1 MMTDMKQ
8 FIITVSAFLV
18 FLTFISANGF
28 ALGLDYYGIDAEVND
43 DLTVTNTITLQFD
56 PPVSHLDYRF
66 DFEIYDLEANAD
78 FNWVS
83 CNLDVNNGISDVSC
97 DFMGMSSTKKTLTL
111 RFNSKTG
118 VKMVDDRYQ
127 YSSKYDMSI
136 PVKRLFMSLKLPRNG
151 ILAEEIANES
161 YFPPDGNIFTDGRHI
176 IVYWE
181 RNELKEGDS
190 IQFSVLYTIPL
201 VGGLFYNVVITVMT
215 LIVIVVMVGLAF
227 YIRRSPKTAA
237 AVKAVL
243 NRDEKVIV
251 DILNRYKGKIGQK
264 VIVRESDFSKAK
276 VSRLIKNLKER
287 GIVDIEPVSGREN
300 RVMLIGELGE

>member
-1 MMTDMKQ
+1 MMKGMKQ
-8 FIITVSAFLV
+8 FIITVSAFMVLIT
-18 FLTFISANGF
+18 LISVNGF

-56 PPVSHLDYRF
+56 TPISHLDYRF
-66 DFEIYDLEANAD
+66 DFEIYNLEANAD
-78 FNWVS
+78 FNWVNCDLS
-83 CNLDVNNGISDVSC
+83 VNGGISDVSC
-97 DFMGMSSTKKTLTL
+97 DFIGMSSTKKTLTL
-111 RFNSKTG
+111 KFDSKTG
-118 VKMVDDRYQ
+118 VKIVNDRYQ
-127 YSSKYDMSI
+127 YTSKYDISI
-136 PVKRLFMSLKLPRNG
+136 PVTRLFMSLKLPRNG

-161 YFPPDGNIFTDGRHI
+161 YFPQDGKVFTDGRHI

-181 RNELKEGDS
+181 KTDLKEGDS

-201 VGGLFYNVVITVMT
+201 VGGMFYNVVITVMT

-227 YIRRSPKTAA
+227 YIRRAPRAAA

-251 DILNRYKGKIGQK
+251 DILNKYKGKIGQK

-276 VSRLIKNLKER
+276 VSRLVKNLKER
-287 GIVDIEPVSGREN
+287 GVVDIEPVSGREN
-300 RVMLIGELGE
+300 RVTLKIGE